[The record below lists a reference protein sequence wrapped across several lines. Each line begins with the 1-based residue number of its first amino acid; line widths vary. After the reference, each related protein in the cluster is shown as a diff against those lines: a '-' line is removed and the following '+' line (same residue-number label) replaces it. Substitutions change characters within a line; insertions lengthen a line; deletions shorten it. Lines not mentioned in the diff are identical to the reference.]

1 MDLLICIRKQW
12 LKPRVD
18 GCVRLG
24 AGVMTLWH
32 LIQSQA
38 RDTNIKPGISTVQE
52 NKMLQTMTSLRKEA
66 VLGILTREP
75 RTTCCVPPPPS
86 QAEQQE
92 FSIVL
97 QGKVQIASRRKR
109 GRENIPVSSWNQDKG
124 WGRTA
129 TIWTKSDTLCLV
141 PKGKNGL
148 C

>member
-24 AGVMTLWH
+24 VGVMTLWH
-32 LIQSQA
+32 LIHSQA

-66 VLGILTREP
+66 VLRILTREP
-75 RTTCCVPPPPS
+75 RTTCCVPHPPVKRIARILHCPPGEG
-86 QAEQQE
+86 AD
-92 FSIVL
+92 SIKEKEREREHSSKQL
-97 QGKVQIASRRKR
+97 KPRQGV
-109 GRENIPVSSWNQDKG
+109 
-124 WGRTA
+124 GRTA